1 MSEQEKP
8 KCRHCDVEMKKWRT
22 PANST
27 WGTDFQ
33 WVCFNDQ
40 CPYFLRGWEH
50 IFKTQNVK
58 ASYRYRL
65 NPLTGSSGPLPCW
78 SYDAHKDQIIE
89 D

>member
-8 KCRHCDVEMKKWRT
+8 KCRHCGVEMKKWRT
-22 PANST
+22 PADST
-27 WGTDFQ
+27 WGADFQ

-40 CPYFLRGWEH
+40 CPYFVRGWDH

-58 ASYRYRL
+58 ASYRYRT
-65 NPLTGSSGPLPCW
+65 NPLTGASGPLPCW
-78 SYDAHKDQIIE
+78 SYDAHRDQIIE